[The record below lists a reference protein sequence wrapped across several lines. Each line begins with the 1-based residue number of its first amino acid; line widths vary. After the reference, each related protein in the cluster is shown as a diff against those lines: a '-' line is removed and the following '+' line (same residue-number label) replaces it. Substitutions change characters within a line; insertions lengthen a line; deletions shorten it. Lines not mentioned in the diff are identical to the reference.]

1 MSSGWKRTN
10 YGSYYILTPSGD
22 RIYIDRSDDH
32 KGKWTSGG
40 QLYSRLNEA
49 KADVIQRIDRG
60 EGFSSGGLATKKYVN
75 PVTIVDNRKN
85 K

>member
-1 MSSGWKRTN
+1 MASGFKKTG

-22 RIYIDRSDDH
+22 RVYIDRSDDH
-32 KGKWTSGG
+32 KGMWTSGG
-40 QLYSRLNEA
+40 QLYSRLSEA
-49 KADVIQRIDRG
+49 KADVIQRIDSG
-60 EGFSSGGLATKKYVN
+60 EGFSSGGLSTKKYMN